1 MHYVLIKDFKR
12 FMTTKQSFMVISIFV
27 DIAYNAQ
34 QLKNVRKACKICLAI
49 NYTKVVMLSE
59 ENSYIRLQNFK
70 I

>member
-1 MHYVLIKDFKR
+1 
-12 FMTTKQSFMVISIFV
+12 MVISIFV

-49 NYTKVVMLSE
+49 NHTKVVMLSE